1 MKKWYTIILWLEKE
15 RKNIFFL
22 NHVLAKNEKGVK
34 RTDRYRNMKLYT
46 LDDSGSNIEIVK
58 GLH

>member
-1 MKKWYTIILWLEKE
+1 MKECYTIILWHEKE
-15 RKNIFFL
+15 RKNIFLL

-34 RTDRYRNMKLYT
+34 RTDRYKIMKLYT
-46 LDDSGSNIEIVK
+46 LDDSGNCLEIIK